1 MQPVKLGMIG
11 CGTVGTGVARLLIE
25 KQQMIQ
31 ERTGIPLVL
40 KYVADLDHTT
50 DRGITF
56 EPGVFIDD
64 AMTIIDDP
72 EVDIVVEMIGGLT
85 AAKDLINAAIARG
98 KHVVTANKALLASDG
113 NAIFKAAAA
122 AGVDLAYEASV
133 AGCIPIIKSL
143 REALVGN
150 EIQSL
155 VGILN
160 GTCNYILTKITEEGI
175 PFDQALAQAQAN
187 GYAEADPTLDIEGFD
202 AAHKLAIV
210 TALAYGM
217 EIKYDDIYVEGISTI
232 TPLDIEYAREFGYR
246 IKLLAISKN
255 RGDQVEARVHPAM
268 IPMDNILSNVSGS
281 LNAITVNGHAVEDL
295 FLSGYG
301 AGMMPTASAV
311 VERYRRSGPQPP
323 LRKRRPRAIDGLP
336 GGPGQIPAGH
346 AGERYRHPLLFPVC
360 RGGPAGRSGQN
371 RRHPRGEEHQ
381 HQIGAAEGP
390 QGQRP
395 CTHRHH
401 HPSRPGSR
409 CAGGARADRQY
420 GCRGSGTGDDSD
432 RRREGGFRGEA
443 RLTSDRATAPTKRN
457 ATSTDS
463 EKKPCTSFVP
473 TWKVSWYRRYGSMSP
488 ARPESR
494 N

>member
-1 MQPVKLGMIG
+1 MRPVKLGMIG
-11 CGTVGTGVARLLIE
+11 CGTVGTGVAKLLIE

-31 ERTGIPLVL
+31 DRTGIPLEL
-40 KYVADLDHTT
+40 KYVADLDQTT

-56 EPGVFIDD
+56 APGVFIDD
-64 AMTIIDDP
+64 ARAIISDP

-85 AAKDLINAAIARG
+85 VAKELIMAAIQNG

-113 NAIFKAAAA
+113 NAIFKAASA

-143 REALVGN
+143 REALVAN

-202 AAHKLAIV
+202 AAHKLAIL

-232 TPLDIEYAREFGYR
+232 TPLDIEFAREFGYR

-255 RGDQVEARVHPAM
+255 HGDQVEARVHPAM

-311 VERYRRSGPQPP
+311 VGDIVDLARNLRYGAAGRVPQMAYQPDRVKALTVMP
-323 LRKRRPRAIDGLP
+323 VADIVTHYYFRFAVADRPGVLAKLAGILGQNSISIQSVQQKGRKANGHVPIVIITHHAREADVQKALSQIDGL
-336 GGPGQIPAGH
+336 
-346 AGERYRHPLLFPVC
+346 EDV
-360 RGGPAGRSGQN
+360 GPAPVTIRIEDEKLASAE
-371 RRHPRGEEHQ
+371 R
-381 HQIGAAEGP
+381 IG
-390 QGQRP
+390 
-395 CTHRHH
+395 
-401 HPSRPGSR
+401 
-409 CAGGARADRQY
+409 
-420 GCRGSGTGDDSD
+420 
-432 RRREGGFRGEA
+432 
-443 RLTSDRATAPTKRN
+443 
-457 ATSTDS
+457 
-463 EKKPCTSFVP
+463 
-473 TWKVSWYRRYGSMSP
+473 
-488 ARPESR
+488 
-494 N
+494 